1 MSKVSKYVKLDKNI
15 LLEYIY
21 NDSNLIGESYNILVN
36 SKYRAQ
42 AYVAGSSSITN
53 NTIANQLFKIDT
65 LSNRYGLIDTN
76 YYSFLQEKNYSA
88 GNPIQH
94 DTLKIHLPINWT
106 FGEYLGF
113 YVRVYAFD
121 SFNMKTYDLSNFYF
135 DMTNVNQTYL
145 LNFSAPPL
153 LFQEKLW
160 GKNISIDIPSLNAIS
175 SQLNGTLAK
184 EDSINYNLTNG
195 DGLSRTSPIF
205 IDFHFINNIQTINNV
220 STYLLSSNST
230 TTLSQVPEYEN
241 LGLVVEHA
249 TNGDYFEIYGIY
261 ADTLAGFKK
270 FIDDSVLLNRFYYVQ
285 YDITLYEQNIRGKTT
300 TVTVTDNFNETIEY
314 RPIIKYST
322 TTAII
327 DVEMRVIDSVDSTFI
342 IRRASY
348 GMLQDELSKYSLN
361 MMKINV
367 SNVSKPK
374 IYNLKNSINTGLI
387 GGLSNTGGVL
397 NLGGSSNTNSTFN
410 TGQNGVIVETVK
422 VPYPVLVDRFNII
435 AKSDNALFDNKTFYG
450 YGKIQILLYPFDNVV
465 KFSIATGP
473 DNKPEYLNMTGIN
486 EIKLVIKNDQNQ
498 FTFPLFIESGD
509 IDLTIGQVIFKIPQ
523 NRFNDIKKIYDSGI
537 NLFYIVGTSQST
549 TSVIYTG
556 LFKIY
561 DNKSNVTLL
570 NDQAAN
576 ANNLGNPS
584 IILDPSQTK
593 ETAIVTRKL
602 INEQAPIIKPGAT
615 S

>member
-1 MSKVSKYVKLDKNI
+1 M
-15 LLEYIY
+15 
-21 NDSNLIGESYNILVN
+21 
-36 SKYRAQ
+36 
-42 AYVAGSSSITN
+42 
-53 NTIANQLFKIDT
+53 
-65 LSNRYGLIDTN
+65 
-76 YYSFLQEKNYSA
+76 
-88 GNPIQH
+88 
-94 DTLKIHLPINWT
+94 
-106 FGEYLGF
+106 
-113 YVRVYAFD
+113 
-121 SFNMKTYDLSNFYF
+121 
-135 DMTNVNQTYL
+135 
-145 LNFSAPPL
+145 
-153 LFQEKLW
+153 
-160 GKNISIDIPSLNAIS
+160 
-175 SQLNGTLAK
+175 
-184 EDSINYNLTNG
+184 
-195 DGLSRTSPIF
+195 
-205 IDFHFINNIQTINNV
+205 
-220 STYLLSSNST
+220 
-230 TTLSQVPEYEN
+230 
-241 LGLVVEHA
+241 
-249 TNGDYFEIYGIY
+249 
-261 ADTLAGFKK
+261 
-270 FIDDSVLLNRFYYVQ
+270 
-285 YDITLYEQNIRGKTT
+285 
-300 TVTVTDNFNETIEY
+300 
-314 RPIIKYST
+314 
-322 TTAII
+322 
-327 DVEMRVIDSVDSTFI
+327 IDSVDNTFI

-498 FTFPLFIESGD
+498 FTFPLFVESGD

-561 DNKSNVTLL
+561 DNKANVTSL

-576 ANNLGNPS
+576 ANLGNPS

-602 INEQAPIIKPGAT
+602 INEQAPIIKPGTT